1 MKQVE
6 AEEGAASAEG
16 TTADL
21 LLVCS
26 SGGHV
31 LQLLALSDA
40 WSDTRR
46 VWVSDDTSD
55 VRSLLAGERLVLAHG
70 PTARNIRSFLRNLV
84 LAWRLHRRIS
94 PSVVV
99 TTGAAT
105 AVPFAW
111 VGRLRGAKVVYV
123 ESLSR
128 IDEPSLSL
136 RLIGPV
142 AHRIYVQWPD
152 LVPRVRRAR
161 YVGTVLADL

>member
-1 MKQVE
+1 VEQVGPGVGAPSDE
-6 AEEGAASAEG
+6 AA
-16 TTADL
+16 TADL

-26 SGGHV
+26 SGGHL

-55 VRSLLAGERLVLAHG
+55 VRSLLAGECLVLAHG
-70 PTARNIRSFLRNLV
+70 PTARNFRTFLRNLV
-84 LAWRLHRRIS
+84 LAWRLHGRIT

-136 RLIGPV
+136 RLIAPV
-142 AHRIYVQWPD
+142 ADRIYVQWPD
-152 LVPRVRRAR
+152 LARRVRRSR
-161 YVGTVLADL
+161 YVGTVLGDL